1 MHVREEFKGEPQGV
15 CSGVINR
22 RGLVYLRIVDS
33 AGVCVFVPLMSLE
46 GGKEGVAKPM
56 FFNSMRILVQEEF
69 GSSN

>member
-1 MHVREEFKGEPQGV
+1 
-15 CSGVINR
+15 
-22 RGLVYLRIVDS
+22 
-33 AGVCVFVPLMSLE
+33 MSLE